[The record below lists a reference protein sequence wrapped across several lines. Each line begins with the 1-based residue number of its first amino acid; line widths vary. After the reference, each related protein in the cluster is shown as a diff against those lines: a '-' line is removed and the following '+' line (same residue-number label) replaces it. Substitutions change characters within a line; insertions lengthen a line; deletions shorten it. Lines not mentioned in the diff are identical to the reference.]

1 MILKK
6 IIKKIVSLTEQMKP
20 LEKQARNAGCQIGE
34 NNFIA
39 SHFWSSE
46 AYFIKI
52 GNNCQITDDVKFFTH
67 GGAM

>member
-1 MILKK
+1 MR
-6 IIKKIVSLTEQMKP
+6 S
-20 LEKQARNAGCQIGE
+20 LEKQARKAGCQIGE

-46 AYFIKI
+46 AYLIKI